1 VVSIVVFYLLGT
13 VNVPAFIALYTS
25 ILTASYTVLT
35 EPKQK
40 TEPFLRVSPLVT
52 QHKNP
57 TSFHYN
63 VDVWIENIGYGIA
76 KNIEAKICVSNTK
89 MFTKNFNHQLLAPK
103 EIIKFPIYE
112 YMDFDIYNNESLS
125 IEMAYFN
132 EDGKK
137 IKPVIAEYK
146 LKELPEAFKEVKTG

>member
-1 VVSIVVFYLLGT
+1 MFIIWLGT

-25 ILTASYTVLT
+25 ILTASYTILT

-40 TEPFLRVSPLVT
+40 TEPILRVSPLVT

-76 KNIEAKICVSNTK
+76 KNIEANISVSNNK
-89 MFTKNFNHQLLAPK
+89 IFNKKFNHQLLAPK
-103 EIIKFPIYE
+103 EILKFPIYE
-112 YMDFDIYNNESLS
+112 YMDFDIYNNERLS

-132 EDGKK
+132 EDSKK
-137 IKPVIAEYK
+137 IKPMIEEYK